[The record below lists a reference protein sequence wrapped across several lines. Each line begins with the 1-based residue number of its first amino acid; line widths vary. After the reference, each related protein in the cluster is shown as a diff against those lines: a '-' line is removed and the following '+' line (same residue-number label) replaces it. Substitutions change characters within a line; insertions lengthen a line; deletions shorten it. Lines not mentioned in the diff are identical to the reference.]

1 MTARLKKRES
11 RIALWSRRIALFSA
25 QLLIIGIIL
34 HHFSVLGSREV
45 TNLLA
50 VGIAFALLALV
61 MAGVALLD
69 VWRRGSLG
77 AGLAGWAVFIALIIL
92 AAPLWYFPDLLLK
105 PKIND
110 IVTDPNAPLS
120 FVEIAKLRPA
130 EANTAQYPGQA
141 FARQQLNAYPDIAP
155 MTLERSRE
163 ETYNLVR
170 RTIAELGW
178 DVVSEQEPTET
189 EPGRI
194 EAVAKT
200 LIVGF
205 PDDIAVVVSTA
216 RSESRI
222 DMRSASRYGQHDFG
236 ANARRIRMF
245 FRKVK
250 TGLEE
255 GEKKALEIA
264 LARRAKEKWKARKKQ
279 EKIELARRKAQ
290 RAKEDQERREELQ
303 RQAAAALRLQQQQSQ
318 GQQRPFVQRRTTQ
331 RRRSSRGRGRGF
343 WSLFSR

>member
-1 MTARLKKRES
+1 MTARLRKRES
-11 RIALWSRRIALFSA
+11 KLALWSRRIALFSA
-25 QLLIIGIIL
+25 QLLIVGIVL
-34 HHFSVLGSREV
+34 HHVSVLGSREV

-69 VWRRGSLG
+69 IWRRGTPG
-77 AGLAGWAVFIALIIL
+77 AGLAGWAVFVALLIL

-110 IVTDPNAPLS
+110 IVTDPNAPPS
-120 FVEIAKLRPA
+120 FVEVARLRPA
-130 EANTAQYPGQA
+130 EANGVEYPGRI
-141 FARQQLNAYPDIAP
+141 FSRQQLKAYPDIAP

-170 RTIAELGW
+170 RTIGELGW
-178 DVVSEQEPTET
+178 KIVSEQAPSET

-194 EAVAKT
+194 EAVDKT

-205 PDDIAVVVSTA
+205 PDDVAIVVSTA

-222 DMRSASRYGQHDFG
+222 DMRSASRFGQHDFG
-236 ANARRIRMF
+236 ANARRIRLF

-255 GEKKALEIA
+255 GEKRALEIA
-264 LARRAKEKWKARKKQ
+264 LARRAKEEWKARKER
-279 EKIELARRKAQ
+279 EKIELAKRKAK
-290 RAKEDQERREELQ
+290 RAKEDEERRQELRRQAEAAIRLQQEQARADQPFIQERR
-303 RQAAAALRLQQQQSQ
+303 
-318 GQQRPFVQRRTTQ
+318 VQ
-331 RRRSSRGRGRGF
+331 RRRSRGQGF